1 MWRLLIGKKN
11 TLSLSLSKGKAG
23 VKIVNWENEY
33 AFTFKRKSRCAVC

>member
-33 AFTFKRKSRCAVC
+33 ARKLPSKELSH